1 MSFLT
6 LGFFTGLS
14 LILALGAQN
23 IFVIERGLKKQY
35 IFIVCLI
42 CSLSDLILIF
52 LGIFLF
58 EYFKIYFTQNVEL
71 VFNILLFAFLIY
83 FVISKLRSKNNSFDI
98 NLKKNKLS
106 LKNIIIKTL
115 GFTYLNPHVYSDT
128 VLILGNLSKN
138 FILQDKLFFAIGA
151 SFASIIY
158 FYSLGYMSSFFSK
171 FIRKQNIWRYINI
184 FIIIFMII
192 LLIYIINDTIQS
204 LDNYFKENTSKTHF
218 TKLFM

>member
-23 IFVIERGLKKQY
+23 IFVIEQGLKKQY

-58 EYFKIYFTQNVEL
+58 EYFKIYFTHNVEL

-83 FVISKLRSKNNSFDI
+83 FVISKLRSKYNSFDI

-128 VLILGNLSKN
+128 VFFLGNFSKN
-138 FILQDKLFFAIGA
+138 LMVTQKYYFGIGA
-151 SFASIIY
+151 SI
-158 FYSLGYMSSFFSK
+158 SSFLFFFSIGYLAK
-171 FIRKQNIWRYINI
+171 FFSNYLNNSRAWKIINL
-184 FIIIFMII
+184 FIVIFMSA
-192 LLIYIINDTIQS
+192 LAFYVFLDIIN
-204 LDNYFKENTSKTHF
+204 LV
-218 TKLFM
+218 